1 MKVLSCVYNE
11 TQYLIM
17 SAIQYST
24 TIKSS
29 TEVNYFDLPHLCLLS
44 NGSRKKE
51 RGETQRMCKTINF
64 N

>member
-1 MKVLSCVYNE
+1 MFTMK
-11 TQYLIM
+11 QYLIM

-51 RGETQRMCKTINF
+51 RGETQRMCRTINF